1 MIVISIAQQRLYHL
15 DQHNQVL
22 ASYSVSTAAR
32 GTGQR
37 MDSYQTPLG
46 LHMVSEL
53 YGHDKPID
61 AVYVGRRAT
70 GERYNAVLA
79 DTHPE
84 RDWILSRIIR
94 LSGLET
100 GYNRGGDVDT
110 HARYIYIH
118 GCPDSCAMGVPLSH
132 GCIRMRNQEIA
143 AWFPHVLAGE
153 LVYITEAN
161 WDVALLQDIRKVI
174 ARCTLQSAAL

>member
-15 DQHNQVL
+15 DENHHLL
-22 ASYSVSTAAR
+22 ASYSVSTAVR
-32 GTGQR
+32 GVGQD

-53 YGHDKPID
+53 YGHDQPVD

-70 GERYNAVLA
+70 GERYSEALAVA
-79 DTHPE
+79 NPE

-100 GYNRGGDVDT
+100 GYNRGGSVDT

-143 AWFPHVLAGE
+143 TWFPQVGVGE
-153 LVYITEAN
+153 LVYITESN
-161 WDVALLQDIRKVI
+161 WEAVCLADIQELI
-174 ARCTLQSAAL
+174 ASCTLQSAAI